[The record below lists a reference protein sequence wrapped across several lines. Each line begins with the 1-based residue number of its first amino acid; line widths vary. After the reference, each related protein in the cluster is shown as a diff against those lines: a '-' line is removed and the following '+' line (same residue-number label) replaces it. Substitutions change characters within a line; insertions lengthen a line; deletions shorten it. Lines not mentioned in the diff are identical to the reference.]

1 MPLGQRAGAEPDSRD
16 LEAAAGIA
24 RPRAALD
31 GIETEMAGQPPRL
44 DIERGENENPAHT
57 SGADR
62 AARAASRLRSQA
74 AYELPAAVSRP
85 VKRTVWMSA

>member
-1 MPLGQRAGAEPDSRD
+1 MGS
-16 LEAAAGIA
+16 
-24 RPRAALD
+24 RPRWRAS
-31 GIETEMAGQPPRL
+31 PRASTSSAV
-44 DIERGENENPAHT
+44 RTSPAHT

-62 AARAASRLRSQA
+62 AALAASRLRSQA